1 MDLGVRVSVR
11 VCDFVFFC
19 WNLWCFL
26 GSEMDK
32 SCCQENLARVWVWI
46 VGGVYLG

>member
-1 MDLGVRVSVR
+1 VILLFFVGICGV
-11 VCDFVFFC
+11 FQ
-19 WNLWCFL
+19 

-46 VGGVYLG
+46 VGGVYVG